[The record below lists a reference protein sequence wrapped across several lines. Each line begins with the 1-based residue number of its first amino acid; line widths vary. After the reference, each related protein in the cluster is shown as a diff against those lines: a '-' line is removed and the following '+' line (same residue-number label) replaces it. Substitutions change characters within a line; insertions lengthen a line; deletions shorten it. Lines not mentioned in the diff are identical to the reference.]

1 MRSRD
6 LMARTCAQIGMILAA
21 IVAMTAFAA
30 APASAQATA
39 APGGSYLQSCWGIS
53 FKNGVLTAICKDG
66 TYSDGSAVGNF
77 LGGKPFNSSVTSSLS
92 TVNCDPAGDIFTLLG
107 TLYCSA
113 KKGFAAVH
121 AVPFGS
127 YLQSCNSIIVIE
139 KVLHATCDTGDNS
152 TTQNHLTLAQC
163 DLGKSIDNI
172 SGQLICSPATAQST
186 AAIKAATQPS
196 PPPPS
201 PVQAALKAAGCS
213 WFLGRANQYL
223 CTTPAAFSQCVGYV
237 AKGQV
242 MSCMAPNQI
251 HTDCKR
257 FLGRDHEY
265 LCQSRVAFL
274 QCQNYLS
281 KGQLGVTKC
290 IDGTPKKSA
299 MRQRST
305 LGGVLASVHSA
316 EFGRGI
322 GGGARAD
329 RAGATI
335 GISREI

>member
-1 MRSRD
+1 
-6 LMARTCAQIGMILAA
+6 MILAA
-21 IVAMTAFAA
+21 IVAMTAFAV

-39 APGGSYLQSCWGIS
+39 APGGSYLQSCQDIS
-53 FKNGVLTAICKDG
+53 FKNGVLKAACNDG
-66 TYSDGSAVGNF
+66 TSSGGDVLGF
-77 LGGKPFNSSVTSSLS
+77 LPGGGKPFSTLTDADYSSLK
-92 TVNCDPAGDIFTLLG
+92 TVNCDPAGDIFNHFG
-107 TLYCSA
+107 TLYCIA
-113 KKGFAAVH
+113 KKGAAAVH
-121 AVPFGS
+121 AIPAGS
-127 YLQSCNSIIVIE
+127 YLQSCNSMIVITQ
-139 KVLHATCDTGDNS
+139 VLHATCDTGDNS

-257 FLGRDHEY
+257 FLGRNHEY
-265 LCQSRVAFL
+265 LCTSRVAFL

-290 IDGTPKKSA
+290 IDGSPKKSA
-299 MRQRST
+299 MLRQST
-305 LGGVLASVHSA
+305 PGGELASVRSA
-316 EFGRGI
+316 DFGRGN
-322 GGGARAD
+322 GDGARAIGVGTVISLM
-329 RAGATI
+329 RAI
-335 GISREI
+335 